1 MLRTEIT
8 KSHLNNHICQH
19 RGMKTSTV
27 TPSFYYVF
35 NISLYCYDTI
45 PNFIGNLW
53 RVLLP
58 GNHLNTSGCDD
69 LNISR
74 KDEDPLVEQVNK
86 FWELESIGVSPHEGT
101 VHDKF
106 FDTIRWC
113 DGRYEVS
120 LPWKEQHALLPVNY
134 ALAVSRLAS
143 VLKRLRRNPELLAE
157 YSRTIDEQS
166 SQEIISD
173 VDPNAPVQVGR
184 LHYLAHHPVVRED
197 KQTTKVR
204 IVYDASAKSNGPSLH
219 DCLHAGPSLTSEI
232 PDVLM
237 RFRYHQ
243 VALVA
248 DIEKA
253 FLMVQVANADR
264 DVLRFLW
271 IDDPSSEDPNIVL
284 KRFNRVVFGVTS
296 SPFLLNGTVRHHV
309 SNYEAEDPQFAND
322 FLSSLYV
329 DDFNGG
335 KDSVPE
341 AFQLYTK
348 AKSRMKEGGFNLRK
362 WISNSE
368 KLMQWID
375 HEEGVPIMEA
385 STVSEEDKT
394 YTQTQLGA
402 NNSSISCERKI
413 LGLNWDIVKDTFM
426 FYFDWLVQFAR
437 ELPLNKR
444 SVLKVVAKLY
454 DPLGLISPLFITVKA
469 LFQDLC
475 KLKTNWDEPLN
486 EELAHKYSSWLS
498 DLLKVQCIAV
508 KRCYIP
514 NVYENLV
521 SLQIHGFGDSSEVA
535 YAAVVYLRIETS
547 KGTYTRLIM
556 THHEQDKGR
565 TSGQANNSEA

>member
-1 MLRTEIT
+1 ML
-8 KSHLNNHICQH
+8 
-19 RGMKTSTV
+19 
-27 TPSFYYVF
+27 
-35 NISLYCYDTI
+35 
-45 PNFIGNLW
+45 
-53 RVLLP
+53 
-58 GNHLNTSGCDD
+58 
-69 LNISR
+69 
-74 KDEDPLVEQVNK
+74 
-86 FWELESIGVSPHEGT
+86 PHEGT

-106 FDTIRWC
+106 LDTIRWC

-120 LPWKEQHALLPVNY
+120 LPWKEQHALLPDNY

-143 VLKRLRRNPELLAE
+143 VLKRLRGNPELFAE
-157 YSRTIDEQS
+157 YSRIIDEQS

-173 VDPNAPVQVGR
+173 VDANAPVQVGR

-204 IVYDASAKSNGPSLH
+204 IVYDASAKSTGPSLN
-219 DCLHAGPSLTSEI
+219 DCLQTGPSLTSEI

-253 FLMVQVANADR
+253 FLMVQVAEADR

-271 IDDPSSEDPNIVL
+271 INDPTSEDPNIVV

-309 SNYEAEDPQFAND
+309 SNYEAEDPQFVND

-329 DDFNGG
+329 DD
-335 KDSVPE
+335 SVSE

-375 HEEGVPIMEA
+375 QEEGVPVMEA

-394 YTQTQLGA
+394 YTQTQLGV
-402 NNSSISCERKI
+402 NNSTISCERKI
-413 LGLNWDIVKDTFM
+413 LGLNWDIARDTFM
-426 FYFDWLVQFAR
+426 FYFDWLVQFAK

-475 KLKTNWDEPLN
+475 KLKISWNEPLN
-486 EELAHKYSSWLS
+486 EDLALRYSSWLS
-498 DLLKVQCIAV
+498 DLLKVQCIPV
-508 KRCYIP
+508 ERCYITNSEE
-514 NVYENLV
+514 NVV
-521 SLQIHGFGDSSEVA
+521 SFQIHGFGDSSEVA
-535 YAAVVYLRIETS
+535 YAAVVYLEIETS
-547 KGTYTRLIM
+547 KGAYSTCVKIP
-556 THHEQDKGR
+556 
-565 TSGQANNSEA
+565 A